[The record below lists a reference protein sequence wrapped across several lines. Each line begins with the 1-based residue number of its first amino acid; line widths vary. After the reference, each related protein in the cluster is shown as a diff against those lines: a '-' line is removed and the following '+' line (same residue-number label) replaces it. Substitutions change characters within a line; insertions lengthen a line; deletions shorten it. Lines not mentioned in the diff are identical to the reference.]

1 MASTNSNSTP
11 IPTSDT
17 SQIPEE
23 HRLLVKTD
31 AVYNKKTGKTTFTP
45 MYADKRNSLPP
56 SNDEISGRHPNGLSA
71 TFRPSA
77 GAKEPPSDEGLS
89 TAPARGVVV
98 RDGKLMVVI
107 KGKKM
112 VLGPVGPLPLSM
124 IEEDMSAL
132 QISEKPAYGEF
143 AKGSGGKS
151 KKSLTHKPNKPE
163 EDTSKAPSAG
173 KPRQFSKVTPKK
185 TPEVNSK
192 QSSAEKSGQ
201 SSKVTSKKTPEVK
214 SKQSSDGKPKGPP
227 KPSKNVPG
235 RK

>member
-11 IPTSDT
+11 VPTSDP

-23 HRLLVKTD
+23 HRLLVKTE

-56 SNDEISGRHPNGLSA
+56 SNDDISAQDPNSLSA
-71 TFRPSA
+71 TLRPST
-77 GAKEPPSDEGLS
+77 GFKGPPSDEG
-89 TAPARGVVV
+89 ARWFPARGVVV
-98 RDGKLMVVI
+98 RDGKLMVVV

-124 IEEDMSAL
+124 VEEEMSAL
-132 QISEKPAYGEF
+132 QISEKPAFGEF

-151 KKSLTHKPNKPE
+151 KKSLTHNPNKPE

-173 KPRQFSKVTPKK
+173 KPGQSPKVTPKK
-185 TPEVNSK
+185 TP
-192 QSSAEKSGQ
+192 GG
-201 SSKVTSKKTPEVK
+201 K
-214 SKQSSDGKPKGPP
+214 SKQSSDDKPKGPP